1 MRWTVLS
8 DNRTD
13 DPAFETEHGL
23 SILLETERHRILLD
37 TGASDVL
44 IRNAERLGID
54 LSTVDYVF
62 ISHGHSDHAGGL
74 KHFMAINK
82 KAKVIVSPE
91 ALSGRFFSNRG
102 HLHRITAAWPEIPQE
117 RLLPIEHSGGIGDDI
132 HVIAHIPHIHPMPEG
147 NQYLFV
153 QDAQGQYIQDDFRHE
168 LALYTGG
175 LLFTGCAHS
184 GLENI
189 LAACPLPVHTVVGG
203 FHLLDNHES
212 EAELSELSHRL
223 ADAYPQTQFY
233 TSHCTG
239 GAAFAILQGVMGDK
253 IHPFSCGTTIYNMTD
268 HIILVPISPDDH
280 EQFILDNQRAF
291 KYGAQ
296 EEMTEQREQSRT
308 CSSYAES
315 RRNSN
320 TAQFDVRDDRM
331 EEGEEVIS
339 RKTIERCMNGEH
351 AETYR
356 IVCNGNVVGGLIL
369 QIDQQHAKGELEILF
384 VNPEAHSKGI
394 GQAAWKAVEAMHPEI
409 RVWEAITPYFEKR
422 NIHFYVN
429 RLGFHIVEFWN
440 KHHHGPAVP
449 DDIEEDWSEDDE
461 MFVFRKFM
469 DTSSK

>member
-1 MRWTVLS
+1 MKWTVLV
-8 DNRTD
+8 DNRTNN
-13 DPAFETEHGL
+13 PSLETEHGL
-23 SILLETERHRILLD
+23 SILLETEKHSILLD
-37 TGASDVL
+37 TGASDVF
-44 IRNAERLGID
+44 IRNAERLGKD

-62 ISHGHSDHAGGL
+62 VSHGHSDHAGGL
-74 KHFMAINK
+74 KHFMQINK
-82 KAKVIVSPE
+82 KAKVIVSPD
-91 ALSGRFFSNRG
+91 AISGRFFSKRG
-102 HLHRITAAWPEIPQE
+102 NLHSITTEWPEI
-117 RLLPIEHSGGIGDDI
+117 GDDRLI
-132 HVIAHIPHIHPMPEG
+132 LIDQTREIAKGLHLIAHIPQIHPMPKG
-147 NQYLFV
+147 NLNLYV
-153 QDAQGQYIQDDFRHE
+153 QDAHGEYIHDDFRHE
-168 LALYTGG
+168 QALYIEG

-189 LAACPLPVHTVVGG
+189 LDACPWPVHTVVGG
-203 FHLLDNHES
+203 FHLLDGQETEEEIN
-212 EAELSELSHRL
+212 ALGQRL
-223 ADAYPQTQFY
+223 KALYPHTQFY

-239 GAAFAILQGVMGDK
+239 DAVFVFLQGVMGNK

-268 HIILVPISPDDH
+268 NIRLVSITPDDK

-315 RRNSN
+315 RRNSS
-320 TAQFDVRDDRM
+320 TAQFGMRDDRM

-339 RKTIERCMNGEH
+339 RKTIERCMNGER

-356 IVCNGNVVGGLIL
+356 IVCDGNVVGGLIL

-409 RVWEAITPYFEKR
+409 RVWETITPYFEKR

-440 KHHHGPAVP
+440 KYQHGPAVP
-449 DDIEEDWSEDDE
+449 EDIEENWSEDDE
-461 MFVFRKFM
+461 MFLFRK
-469 DTSSK
+469 TIQ